1 VNTAVDLRLFLHL
14 SRSLRFAR
22 TAEECHVS
30 PAALSRT
37 IQRLERE
44 LGVALFV
51 RDKRNVE
58 LTAAGRRFQQY
69 AGDTLERWE
78 RFTRSVDDTGTL
90 HGTLSIFC
98 TVTAAQ
104 SFLPDTLGRFRET
117 HPDVHIRLETGYAA
131 DALAM
136 LETGVDVSVPALPER
151 LPRSVVAQTL
161 AVTPLVFVAPTIAG
175 DVSRGIE
182 RRSIEWDTMPLVV
195 PPFGVTRD
203 AVDRWFRDRD
213 EQPTIYSEVPSHEA
227 ILSLV
232 AMGCAVGVVPQLVV
246 EGSALRDRLRVV
258 TVRRPLGDLHV
269 GACVLRRRLRE
280 PLIAAFWETIGS
292 RAER

>member
-1 VNTAVDLRLFLHL
+1 MNTDTDLRLFLHL

-22 TAEECHVS
+22 TAQECHVS

-78 RFTRSVDDTGTL
+78 RFSRTVDDTGSL
-90 HGTLSIFC
+90 QGTLSIFC

-104 SFLPDTLGRFRET
+104 SFLPETLGRFREL
-117 HPDVHIRLETGYAA
+117 HPDVHLRLETGYAG

-151 LPRSVVAQTL
+151 LPRSVVARTL
-161 AVTPLVFVAPTIAG
+161 AVTPLVFVAPTLAG
-175 DVSRGIE
+175 DVSRMVE
-182 RRSIEWDTMPLVV
+182 RRNVAWSDVPLVI

-203 AVDRWFRDRD
+203 AVDRWFRDR
-213 EQPTIYSEVPSHEA
+213 EEHPSIYSEVPSHEA

-232 AMGCAVGVVPQLVV
+232 AMGCAVGVVPQLVL
-246 EGSALRDRLRVV
+246 EGSALRDRLRIVP
-258 TVRRPLGDLHV
+258 VRRPLGELHV

-280 PLIAAFWETIGS
+280 PLIAAFWETIGT
-292 RAER
+292 AQER